1 VEKTKSPTSAA
12 GLLSLQMVRLSV
24 LIAIG
29 LALAAALLAGL
40 LSAALLLLTGLRPAA
55 LLLTGLRIALL
66 LLVTVRVLVGV
77 LLAHSLEILPCAAGS
92 APNASVVWA
101 TRAELTPDRGGG
113 TLRSVMGA

>member
-1 VEKTKSPTSAA
+1 VEKTKSPTGAA

-29 LALAAALLAGL
+29 LALAAAVLAGL
-40 LSAALLLLTGLRPAA
+40 LSAAL

-77 LLAHSLEILPCAAGS
+77 LLAHDHSLEILP
-92 APNASVVWA
+92 
-101 TRAELTPDRGGG
+101 
-113 TLRSVMGA
+113 